1 MLVPLI
7 GGAVLGNMP
16 RVGLPAVSVEI
27 ELWYL
32 RAYFV
37 FALIVYFRWALLV
50 INSIC
55 AYLGINCLT
64 ITEKPA
70 PGQSTSASENR
81 SPNGSATEKH
91 ASHGRVAPKGD

>member
-1 MLVPLI
+1 MLVPLV
-7 GGAVLGNMP
+7 GGAILANLP
-16 RVGLPAVSVEI
+16 YVGFPAMSI
-27 ELWYL
+27 ATELWYL

-37 FALIVYFRWALLV
+37 FALVIYFRWALLV

-70 PGQSTSASENR
+70 PNQSQESKKVS
-81 SPNGSATEKH
+81 
-91 ASHGRVAPKGD
+91 